1 MKKVILLAGLLA
13 VSSSGLFAQSPI
25 LRTVGDLT
33 TIGGWD
39 FNGGSATGIASVNA
53 RYNQALGS
61 PTYFVSGP
69 ATNPGNVNYGTA
81 YFTGSN
87 GATFGSNRALNSVV
101 GPAYDLLSTVGLLFA
116 NNSLGDQVTNARS
129 LTLSQ
134 NNVLD
139 TARATFKVST
149 SNTLNNFE
157 NVQVQY
163 TARNQGAADA
173 FVAFSYSL
181 DGVSFTNLASSSQTW
196 SQAGAFATSN
206 LIDFS
211 SITSLNGQSA
221 IWIGLNYSEAAT
233 SGNLLLDNIAIYG
246 TATAIPEPSTYA
258 MILGALCLGVV
269 ALRRRKSIV
278 AA

>member
-13 VSSSGLFAQSPI
+13 VSSSALFAQTPI
-25 LRTVGDLT
+25 LRNIGDLT

-39 FNGGSATGIASVNA
+39 FNGGTATGIASVNA
-53 RYNQALGS
+53 RYNQ
-61 PTYFVSGP
+61 TYAPYYVSGF
-69 ATNPGNVNYGTA
+69 ATNPGNILFGTA
-81 YFTGSN
+81 FFTGTGN
-87 GATFGSNRALNSVV
+87 GQTFGSNRDLTTVV
-101 GPAYDLLSTVGLLFA
+101 GPAYDLLSTVGLLGA
-116 NNSLGDQVTNARS
+116 NNSLGDQVANARS
-129 LTLSQ
+129 VTLSRST
-134 NNVLD
+134 VLD

-181 DGVSFTNLASSSQTW
+181 DGINFTNLASSSQTW
-196 SQAGAFATSN
+196 STAAAYATSN

-211 SITSLNGQSA
+211 SITSLNNQSA
-221 IWIGLNYSEAAT
+221 IWIGLDYSEAAI
-233 SGNLLLDNIAIYG
+233 SGNLQLDNFAIYG